1 MLLANRVSRFHS
13 GTSMNE
19 FSICSSVFFFNWK
32 YFFVSEHS
40 QLIIYLFIYLRI
52 LGSQKPG
59 KAHRVTVISLPAN
72 RETLTDD
79 KRRRITW
86 NK

>member
-1 MLLANRVSRFHS
+1 MLSFLLIVKEGVKRNIIRVNILF
-13 GTSMNE
+13 
-19 FSICSSVFFFNWK
+19 
-32 YFFVSEHS
+32 
-40 QLIIYLFIYLRI
+40 LFIYLRS
-52 LGSQKPG
+52 LGAKSQEKLNRG
-59 KAHRVTVISLPAN
+59 NSYIATSN